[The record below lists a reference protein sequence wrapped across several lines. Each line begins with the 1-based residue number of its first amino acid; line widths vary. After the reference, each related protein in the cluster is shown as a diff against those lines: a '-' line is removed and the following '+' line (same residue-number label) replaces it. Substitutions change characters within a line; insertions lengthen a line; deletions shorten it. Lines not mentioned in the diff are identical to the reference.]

1 MRRSHLQ
8 RLPSFRKCTG
18 TNAAGGWDGFW
29 NQSHMKVFA
38 NLYSSDVENVKQKCD
53 YFQFK
58 LNFSIV
64 GAFFQSNRARMC
76 CFPSSPVLYK
86 NKTTRTFEHR

>member
-53 YFQFK
+53 YFQFT

-64 GAFFQSNRARMC
+64 GAFFSIKSGEDVLFPILARL
-76 CFPSSPVLYK
+76 V
-86 NKTTRTFEHR
+86 